1 MEHFKIF
8 ETFLNAHNIIKKS
21 FLESDVFVIVWNH
34 RILHKIVLFQD
45 HYQPFRTFQNVLFSS
60 RTLEIIIKVSKVMQ
74 KVLQHSEL
82 FEFQKKI
89 KLIIKHFQGVVIS

>member
-8 ETFLNAHNIIKKS
+8 ETFLNAHNIIKI
-21 FLESDVFVIVWNH
+21 FLESAVFVIVWNH

-45 HYQPFRTFQNVLFSS
+45 HYQSFRTFQNVLFSS
-60 RTLEIIIKVSKVMQ
+60 RTLEIILKVSKVMQ

-89 KLIIKHFQGVVIS
+89 KLIIKHFQGVVS